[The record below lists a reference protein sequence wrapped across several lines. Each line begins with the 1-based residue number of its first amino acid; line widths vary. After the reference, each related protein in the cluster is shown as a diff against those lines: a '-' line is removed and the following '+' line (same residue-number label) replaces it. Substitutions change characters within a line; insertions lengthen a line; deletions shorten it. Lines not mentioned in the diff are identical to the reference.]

1 MYSKL
6 SMRTQNQYTEC
17 AQSYQCKPK
26 FNELNVLKVIN
37 TNPKSIY
44 WMCSKLSIK
53 TWEYEYD
60 FAYLVYAL
68 YHIKFLHLAATLIY
82 FSKPIS
88 ELLPSRNK

>member
-1 MYSKL
+1 MNL
-6 SMRTQNQYTEC
+6 
-17 AQSYQCKPK
+17 
-26 FNELNVLKVIN
+26 FKVIN
-37 TNPKSIY
+37 EDSKTNVSANY
-44 WMCSKLSIK
+44 TVNL
-53 TWEYEYD
+53 EYD